1 MYFDECN
8 SRNKFIIHY
17 IIVSTY
23 HILDI
28 IHQAVP
34 HKSFFDPVECA
45 SSAHVSRGG
54 VNMARQQ
61 DFLLLFFV
69 HNIT

>member
-1 MYFDECN
+1 M
-8 SRNKFIIHY
+8 IIT
-17 IIVSTY
+17 TY

-34 HKSFFDPVECA
+34 HKSFFDPVESA
-45 SSAHVSRGG
+45 GSAHVPRGG
-54 VNMARQQ
+54 VNMACQQ

>member
-1 MYFDECN
+1 MFDECN
-8 SRNKFIIHY
+8 SRNKFITHY
-17 IIVSTY
+17 VIVNTY
-23 HILDI
+23 HILGI

-34 HKSFFDPVECA
+34 HKSFFDSVEYA
-45 SSAHVSRGG
+45 SVSRGG